1 MREWIDIGS
10 SPSEEDCAQVGTDGY
25 YPRARRECRAY
36 IALIRRTLGD
46 EPPGASL
53 SVKSNEHD
61 FGTYLSVVCY
71 YEPGNE
77 AALDYAFKCESEGP
91 QDWDEAAKAE
101 LSQASTKKP
110 SHSQQKGADL

>member
-10 SPSEEDCAQVGTDGY
+10 SPPEENCAQVGTDDY

-36 IALIRRTLGD
+36 IALLRRTLGD

-53 SVKSNEHD
+53 AIKSNEHD

-71 YEPGNE
+71 YDPEHE
-77 AALDYAFKCESEGP
+77 AAIDYAFRCESEGP
-91 QDWDEAAKAE
+91 QEWDEAAKAE
-101 LSQASTKKP
+101 LSEAGNTKH
-110 SHSQQKGADL
+110 SHHSQKGADL